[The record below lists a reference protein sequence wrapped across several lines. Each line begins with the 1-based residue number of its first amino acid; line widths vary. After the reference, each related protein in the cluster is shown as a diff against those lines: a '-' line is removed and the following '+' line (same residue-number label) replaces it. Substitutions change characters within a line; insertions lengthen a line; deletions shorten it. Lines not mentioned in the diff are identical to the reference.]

1 MKKEHNHYRTG
12 LHVLVQRWMQRTSSC
27 PCSRLSA
34 RRTLLRASH
43 RVHLAILVRRPF
55 FCSAEMRTACKMRL
69 QRTLMNASSAQTCFR
84 TPLVSGP
91 AKRLPAR
98 SQSRSAHRNPERVY
112 ITQMISAP
120 REGEGD
126 LALSHAEENQHRSAE
141 MRHSAPFL
149 QPILTSW
156 KGNDGIFSQLRNLV

>member
-1 MKKEHNHYRTG
+1 MFIYENHSNCARNASPARKPARVCYHEIRIWRYEKEHTRYRTG

-34 RRTLLRASH
+34 RRTLLRASP
-43 RVHLAILVRRPF
+43 RVHLAFLVRRPF

-69 QRTLMNASSAQTCFR
+69 QRTLMNASSAHTCFR

-98 SQSRSAHRNPERVY
+98 SQSRSADRNPERVC
-112 ITQMISAP
+112 I
-120 REGEGD
+120 
-126 LALSHAEENQHRSAE
+126 AE
-141 MRHSAPFL
+141 
-149 QPILTSW
+149 
-156 KGNDGIFSQLRNLV
+156 